1 MCAPGVA
8 SRSSSKMSALFQVL
22 AWRSSNHRPKPP
34 HAGCSRHLQSW
45 TVTACHLQSW
55 RQWLFVICNHG
66 DSDYSSSAI
75 MATVT
80 IRLLQSWRQW
90 LFVIC
95 NHEQCL
101 LVICNH
107 GVTVHQRNYNWP
119 ILLLSV
125 QCVTCDFISRFV
137 VENAFFKIN
146 VLPET
151 LFFHTIE
158 RVSNTKSCCYQC
170 VVNILQ
176 GTNRAGTWNTMVT
189 IKQELEHH
197 GNNQAGTWTPG

>member
-1 MCAPGVA
+1 MHQELRVVPAVKCLH
-8 SRSSSKMSALFQVL
+8 SFRCWRDALQTIDPNL
-22 AWRSSNHRPKPP
+22 LMLDAAAICTH
-34 HAGCSRHLQSW
+34 GE
-45 TVTACHLQSW
+45 
-55 RQWLFVICNHG
+55 WLLVICNHG

-95 NHEQCL
+95 NHEQWL

-137 VENAFFKIN
+137 IENAFLKIN

-151 LFFHTIE
+151 LFFFHTIE
-158 RVSNTKSCCYQC
+158 RVSNTKPCCYRC
-170 VVNILQ
+170 VVNIC
-176 GTNRAGTWNTMVT
+176 RAP
-189 IKQELEHH
+189 IEQELEHQ
-197 GNNQAGTWTPG
+197 GNNRAGTWTPG